1 MTGMAI
7 TSAHSATISRRQSAL
22 GLAGHVV
29 FRALAYALMILLAI
43 LFLFPFYTMLVGS
56 FMPLNELFSF
66 TPNLWP
72 QHPTFDNYAAL
83 FKQFAY
89 LRYLLNSVALAA
101 GQTAGV
107 VFFCSLAGFVFAKRQ
122 FPGREALFLIMLVTL
137 MIPGQSTIIPWYLL
151 MAQLGWLNTFLP
163 LWVPFWAPAFGI
175 FLMRQFIASTIPS
188 ELLDAATTDG
198 CSLFGLYWRIVVPI
212 MLPAITILAL
222 LNFINAWND
231 FLYSLLVFNSE
242 DMRTAPL
249 ALALFLGSQTATP
262 QYTWLFA
269 GSVLATLP
277 LVVLYFLFQRQLTEG
292 IMSGALKG

>member
-1 MTGMAI
+1 MAT
-7 TSAHSATISRRQSAL
+7 TSIRATTALGRRQSAL
-22 GLAGHVV
+22 GFAGNAL
-29 FRALAYALMILLAI
+29 FRVLTYALMLLLA
-43 LFLFPFYTMLVGS
+43 LVFLFPFYMMVIGS
-56 FMPLNELFSF
+56 FMSLNDLFSF

-72 QHPTFDNYAAL
+72 LHPTFDNYTQL
-83 FKQFAY
+83 FKQFPY
-89 LRYLLNSVALAA
+89 YRYLFNSFALAA

-107 VFFCSLAGFVFAKRQ
+107 VFFCSLAGFIFAKRQ
-122 FPGREALFLIMLVTL
+122 FPGRDALFVAMLITL
-137 MIPGQSTIIPWYLL
+137 MVPGQSTLIPFYLL

-163 LWVPFWAPAFGI
+163 LWIPFWAPAFGV
-175 FLMRQFIASTIPS
+175 FLMRQFIASTIPN
-188 ELLDAATTDG
+188 ELLDAGTSDG
-198 CSLFGLYWRIVVPI
+198 CSLFGLYWRIVIPI

-231 FLYSLLVFNSE
+231 FLYSLLIFNSE

-249 ALALFLGSQTATP
+249 ALALFLGSATTTP

-277 LVVLYFLFQRQLTEG
+277 LVVLYFVFQRRLMEG

>member
-1 MTGMAI
+1 MTV
-7 TSAHSATISRRQSAL
+7 TSAHSAAL
-22 GLAGHVV
+22 GRRESGVGQVGYLAS
-29 FRALAYALMILLAI
+29 RALTYALLALLAVV
-43 LFLFPFYTMLVGS
+43 FLFPFYTMVVGS

-72 QHPTFDNYAAL
+72 RQPTLDNYTQL
-83 FKQFAY
+83 FKQFPY
-89 LRYLLNSVALAA
+89 LRYLFNSFALAA

-107 VFFCSLAGFVFAKRQ
+107 VFFCSLAGFVFAKRR
-122 FPGREALFLIMLVTL
+122 FPGRDALFLAMLLTL
-137 MIPGQSTIIPWYLL
+137 MVPPQSTLIPWYLL

-163 LWVPFWAPAFGI
+163 LWIPFWAPAFGV

-188 ELLDAATTDG
+188 ELLDAGTTDG

-212 MLPAITILAL
+212 MVPAITILAL

-231 FLYSLLVFNSE
+231 FLYSLLVFNSDE
-242 DMRTAPL
+242 MRTAPL
-249 ALALFLGSQTATP
+249 ALALFLGSATTTP

-269 GSVLATLP
+269 GSVLATVP
-277 LVVLYFLFQRQLTEG
+277 LVVLYFLFQRRLIEG